1 MITPCFAFTITHD
14 PRYIVPTV
22 YRVDA
27 GGVKTAVPAQV
38 EMEDTHVSQYTETL
52 HTIPA
57 LTNAVYFY
65 AVVPPLGTAGKLLF

>member
-1 MITPCFAFTITHD
+1 MLMPCFAFTNTHD
-14 PRYIVPTV
+14 PRYVVPTV

-38 EMEDTHVSQYTETL
+38 EMEDTHVSQYTETP